1 MAGLNMKCID
11 EKAANII
18 LKLIG
23 HDGNIL
29 DVCEDAKEIS
39 EFVYEL
45 FSYEEI
51 SPKYTFY
58 IWDIIGLFANDILTK
73 EERDHIDYLDAQGTD
88 SLVDEAK
95 RHLDEED

>member
-1 MAGLNMKCID
+1 MAGLNMRCID
-11 EKAANII
+11 DKSANII

-29 DVCEDAKEIS
+29 SVCEDAKEIS
-39 EFVYEL
+39 EFVYQL
-45 FSYEEI
+45 FSFKEI
-51 SPKYTFY
+51 SPKYAFY
-58 IWDIIGLFANDILTK
+58 IWDIIGLHGNDILTK

-95 RHLDEED
+95 EYLDDKD

>member
-1 MAGLNMKCID
+1 MKCVD

-29 DVCEDAKEIS
+29 DVCEDADEIS

-45 FSYEEI
+45 FSYDEI
-51 SPKYTFY
+51 SKKYDFY
-58 IWDIIGLFANDILTK
+58 IWDIIGLYANDILTK

-88 SLVDEAK
+88 GLVDEAK
-95 RHLDEED
+95 KHLRDTD

>member
-1 MAGLNMKCID
+1 MAGFNMRCID
-11 EKAANII
+11 EEAANII

-29 DVCEDAKEIS
+29 SVCDDAKEVS
-39 EFVYEL
+39 KFVYEL
-45 FSYEEI
+45 FSFKEI
-51 SPKYTFY
+51 SPKYEFY
-58 IWDIIGLFANDILTK
+58 IWDIIGLHANDILTK

-95 RHLDEED
+95 RHLDDND